1 LRQNSLFFEISSLL
15 MRVGNCSN
23 GRCGTGVSSFETGC
37 PGRKTAIFPVKF
49 PVCREFGLETGA
61 ICTVSPASHWLN
73 VR

>member
-1 LRQNSLFFEISSLL
+1 